1 MALPGRLIAAILMLL
16 GCVGT
21 IALHAQTP
29 GNTADRP
36 AATETPAVTGDPD
49 ATVPAPTGTGKLDP
63 TVPSPADKPAAV
75 PPPAAARKPGPT
87 EYQRKLAAY
96 TQARQKF
103 NSEAA
108 VYWSA
113 VAEKRR
119 LRRSK
124 RRDGVE
130 VGLDDYVLTQPP
142 RYTGPPPPPGQ
153 EPPGPPRKYI
163 PVVADFLESAQEHFG
178 FAPQRPKSELEF
190 KRAYARIALDAGLTR
205 EQIVRVYVFETGG
218 NGAYDSQAGLE
229 YSSKARAVSPA
240 LGYNQLLN
248 TNSVELLAE
257 QGDAFAARLK
267 ARAAALD
274 GEAKRALERKIEVV
288 RKMIDLCRTVPDEW
302 KAHDDLANT
311 SEGLGVHAL
320 LLDID
325 VGPML
330 QVQKLVDSVV
340 FARSKGRETPLTAAE
355 LEMMNLTGDGNGLD
369 IILMPAAMREQV
381 PTANFFLQ
389 AGYERNPVAI
399 RNNVVAKLVAV
410 TDAAMDRGLNLS
422 GARELAAAAGEGQ
435 TDDRTLAGAAP
446 RRARSP

>member
-1 MALPGRLIAAILMLL
+1 MALRGRLIATILMLP
-16 GCVGT
+16 GCVGM
-21 IALHAQTP
+21 IALCTETP
-29 GNTADRP
+29 ANALDRP
-36 AATETPAVTGDPD
+36 AAISTAETPAITGAPAEIDQQS
-49 ATVPAPTGTGKLDP
+49 ATGQAA
-63 TVPSPADKPAAV
+63 ADKPGH
-75 PPPAAARKPGPT
+75 AAAPVPIHRPGPT
-87 EYQRKLAAY
+87 ENQRKLAAY
-96 TQARQKF
+96 TLARQKF
-103 NSEAA
+103 DSEAA

-124 RRDGVE
+124 HRDGVD
-130 VGLDDYVLTQPP
+130 VGVDDYVLTQPP

-163 PVVADFLESAQEHFG
+163 PVVADFLKSAQEHFG
-178 FAPQRPKSELEF
+178 FAPQRPTSEMEF
-190 KRAYARIALDAGLTR
+190 MRAYARLALDAGLTR

-267 ARAAALD
+267 ARAATLD

-288 RKMIDLCRTVPDEW
+288 RKMIALCRTVPDEW

-311 SEGLGVHAL
+311 PAGLGVHAL

-325 VGPML
+325 MGPML
-330 QVQKLVDSVV
+330 QVQKLLDSVT
-340 FARSKGRETPLTAAE
+340 FARGKGRETLLTAAE

-369 IILMPAAMREQV
+369 IILMPVAVRERV

-399 RNNVVAKLVAV
+399 RNNVVAKLLAV
-410 TDAAMDRGLNLS
+410 TDAAMDRGMNLP
-422 GARELAAAAGEGQ
+422 GARELAAAANEVQ
-435 TDDRTLAGAAP
+435 TDDRTLPGGAQRP
-446 RRARSP
+446 ARNP